1 MSEVIYISDKKPTE
15 SYWQVWNAD
24 YKYELMAI
32 IDDWDLEDNA
42 LIELLESYIELRN
55 TNLNDKIQEIKSRYW
70 ASLQYEA
77 EMHADQ
83 YIESTMP
90 EQEPF

>member
-1 MSEVIYISDKKPTE
+1 MSEVIYISDKKPVE
-15 SYWQVWNAD
+15 SFWQIWNGD

-32 IDDWDLEDNA
+32 IDGWDLEDDA
-42 LIELLESYIELRN
+42 LKELVESYIELRN
-55 TNLNDKIQEIKSRYW
+55 TNLNDKIQEIKSHYW

-77 EMHADQ
+77 EMYADQ